1 MISFDEAYRIVTGSA
16 FDTGTEQVPL
26 VMSHCR
32 VLAMD
37 IFSDTDLPPFNRAAV
52 DGYACRSADA
62 GNDLEVVETI
72 AAGKEPL
79 RTVGKNQCS
88 RIMTGA
94 IVPEGCDLVFMVEES
109 ELLQSGKVRFN
120 GSSMKS
126 NISPRG
132 EDVRKGD
139 KLLAAGRIVTS
150 RDIAVMASAG
160 YGMVTV
166 SRMPVMGIISTGDEL
181 VEPGVEPRTGQIRNS
196 NSYQLM
202 AQVARAGGKAGYYGI
217 VPDTGDSAL
226 EVITRAITENDIV
239 ILTGGVSM
247 GDFDFIPSFLERA
260 GVKLLFNRVNVQ
272 PGKPTTFGVHPKAIV
287 FGLPGNPVSSYIQ
300 FETLIRP
307 LMHRM
312 MGSEWKP
319 VTRLHVTGKRFER
332 KSASRLGWIPVRIN
346 ENDEALPVDYH
357 GSAHIAALSYS
368 DGIIAVREG
377 VSIIEAGEK
386 VSVIS
391 FS

>member
-16 FDTGTEQVPL
+16 FKTGTEQVPL
-26 VMSHCR
+26 VQSLYR

-37 IFSDTDLPPFNRAAV
+37 IVSDTDLPPFNRAAV
-52 DGYACRSADA
+52 DGYACRRADA
-62 GNDLEVVETI
+62 GNDLEVVEMI

-79 RTVGKNQCS
+79 QTVGKNQCS
-88 RIMTGA
+88 KIMTGA
-94 IVPEGCDLVFMVEES
+94 IVPGGCDFVFMVEES
-109 ELLQSGKVRFN
+109 EILHSGKVRFT
-120 GSSMKS
+120 GSSVKS

-139 KLLAAGRIVTS
+139 RLLAAGRIVTPQ
-150 RDIAVMASAG
+150 DIAVMASAG
-160 YGMVTV
+160 CDTVTV
-166 SRMPVMGIISTGDEL
+166 SRMPQTGIISTGDEL
-181 VEPGVEPRTGQIRNS
+181 VEPGVEPCTGQIRNS

-202 AQVARAGGKAGYYGI
+202 AQVARAGGRAEYYGI

-226 EVITRAITENDIV
+226 EVITRAIEENDIV

-260 GVKLLFNRVNVQ
+260 GVKLIFDRVNVQ
-272 PGKPTTFGVHPKAIV
+272 PGKPTTYGLHHKARI

-307 LMHRM
+307 LMHLM

-319 VTRLHVTGKRFER
+319 VTGMYVTGKRFER
-332 KSASRLGWIPVRIN
+332 KSASRLGWIPVKIN
-346 ENDEALPVDYH
+346 ENNEVIPVDYH

-368 DGIIAVREG
+368 DGIIAVNEG
-377 VSIIEAGEK
+377 ISVIEAGEK
-386 VSVIS
+386 VSVRS
-391 FS
+391 FI